1 MLKHDNFY
9 LKTVHKTHFRHR
21 NHRECRDF
29 DTREQFTSHKVGS
42 NTRRVTVFD
51 ICQNLK
57 RSLIRISEFPEASVM
72 IEQLRVGITP
82 RPHVVL
88 GNHQNLLKVD
98 RPELNKPELKEALEL
113 NKAASQPVFF
123 LKTEANN
130 KIVTHSAPGGRER
143 TM

>member
-1 MLKHDNFY
+1 MLKHVNLY

-42 NTRRVTVFD
+42 NTRRVIVFD

-57 RSLIRISEFPEASVM
+57 GSLIRISEFPEASAM

-82 RPHVVL
+82 RPQVVFYL
-88 GNHQNLLKVD
+88 FPVVRDVYKCGPNL
-98 RPELNKPELKEALEL
+98 
-113 NKAASQPVFF
+113 
-123 LKTEANN
+123 
-130 KIVTHSAPGGRER
+130 
-143 TM
+143 